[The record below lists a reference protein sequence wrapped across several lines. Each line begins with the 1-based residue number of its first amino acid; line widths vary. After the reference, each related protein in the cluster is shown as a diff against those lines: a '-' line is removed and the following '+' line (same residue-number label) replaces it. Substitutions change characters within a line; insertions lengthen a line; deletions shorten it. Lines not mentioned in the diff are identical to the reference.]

1 MQKKHLA
8 RYNIHLIK
16 TLIKIGIE
24 VPQHIKAIYDKQL
37 ISYSIM
43 KNGKFFS
50 KFKNKTRMTILITI
64 IQHSTA
70 SPSQSNQ
77 TRERHKRP
85 SNWEW
90 RSKIVAFHRWHDI
103 YRKPERVH
111 QKSFRNNK
119 SRGKF
124 AGHKTNVQK
133 SDAFLYTSNIRKKPN
148 SFAIATNR
156 IK

>member
-77 TRERHKRP
+77 TRERNKRP
-85 SNWEW
+85 SNWE
-90 RSKIVAFHRWHDI
+90 
-103 YRKPERVH
+103 
-111 QKSFRNNK
+111 
-119 SRGKF
+119 
-124 AGHKTNVQK
+124 
-133 SDAFLYTSNIRKKPN
+133 
-148 SFAIATNR
+148 
-156 IK
+156 